1 MSSTE
6 TGHARNVANFGK
18 VIPAVQSYG
27 TLYTPSANEIK
38 VPALQA
44 QKTNLDNSLTLVR
57 DTSNP
62 YKNAMNARKETF
74 NKLSKY
80 TTRILKALKG
90 CGATKKE
97 ITDGSGME
105 KKIQGTRITPKHAL
119 DAFIHS
125 THKTLTGTPVTEA
138 LEVTDNSTSPDTLQ
152 EILDHSASQMSFDN
166 RIENFKKFISF
177 LSGTTKYNPNETD
190 LKISALN
197 THAANMVTLND
208 TVNSTFVPWANA
220 RIQRYK
226 YLYADATGAHDI
238 VLQVKS
244 YVASVF
250 GATSPEYKLISKISI
265 KKFTKH
271 TRKPKKK

>member
-1 MSSTE
+1 MSGTAE
-6 TGHARNVANFGK
+6 TGHARNAANYK
-18 VIPAVQSYG
+18 KLLVEIQSFSTTYN
-27 TLYTPSANEIK
+27 PSAVEIK
-38 VPALQA
+38 LAALQSLG
-44 QKTNLDNSLTLVR
+44 TNLDNSLTSVR
-57 DTSNP
+57 DTFKP
-62 YKNAMNARKETF
+62 YKNATNARKELF

-80 TTRILKALKG
+80 TTRIFKALKA

-97 ITDGSGME
+97 ITDGASLE

-125 THKTLTGTPVTEA
+125 THKTLTGTQP
-138 LEVTDNSTSPDTLQ
+138 TDNSTSPDTLQ

-177 LSGTTKYNPNETD
+177 LSGITKYNPNETD
-190 LKISALN
+190 LKITALN
-197 THAANMVTLND
+197 THAANLVILND

-220 RIQRYK
+220 RIQRDK

-250 GATSPEYKLISKISI
+250 GAASPEYKLISKISI

-271 TRKPKKK
+271 TRKSKKIQD